1 MWMTEKPTE
10 ELPNNP
16 LSSGKNDIKTE
27 DIYFDDNYLDD
38 RKDFEIKVGGD
49 DLIVHK
55 SPMLTTVNFS
65 RKNLKDTL
73 NNILEDLNANIEDFQ
88 TDIGQKINRRKIR
101 KLKKKTVYRK

>member
-1 MWMTEKPTE
+1 MTEKPTE

-55 SPMLTTVNFS
+55 S
-65 RKNLKDTL
+65 
-73 NNILEDLNANIEDFQ
+73 Q
-88 TDIGQKINRRKIR
+88 C
-101 KLKKKTVYRK
+101 